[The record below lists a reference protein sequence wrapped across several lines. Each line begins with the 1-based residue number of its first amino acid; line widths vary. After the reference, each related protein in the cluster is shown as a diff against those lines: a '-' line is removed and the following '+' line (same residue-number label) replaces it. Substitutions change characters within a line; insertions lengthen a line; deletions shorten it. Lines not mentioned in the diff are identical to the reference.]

1 MVKALRAI
9 SRYRENFSCSSFI
22 GTILSL
28 IYVKVKI
35 FLWVLYTYLMPTLH
49 ASLLASL
56 KRHSGNGT
64 SHTGNASYLGNA
76 HASYR
81 ISNPIKHR
89 IAKEFLKAHKDLSFK
104 EFVALLNALFAA
116 PSYDEKAMAAM
127 LIGEARHHRAF
138 LTPKLVDAWL
148 GHLIG
153 WAEVDGLCQS
163 NFTADELLANW
174 PVWHRMLV
182 ALSKQRKNISKRRA
196 SLVLLTGPVAHSRD
210 PRLAAAA
217 FETIAR
223 LQGERDILITKA
235 ISWLLRSMVRYHKAA
250 VARYIR
256 ANTAPRVGAD
266 ASAPLP
272 AIAVREATRKIK
284 TGRK

>member
-1 MVKALRAI
+1 M
-9 SRYRENFSCSSFI
+9 S
-22 GTILSL
+22 
-28 IYVKVKI
+28 
-35 FLWVLYTYLMPTLH
+35 TLH
-49 ASLLASL
+49 SSLLAGL
-56 KRHSGNGT
+56 KRHSNHGT
-64 SHTGNASYLGNA
+64 SHTGNASYLGNT
-76 HASYR
+76 HASYH

-127 LIGEARHHRAF
+127 LIGEARHHRA
-138 LTPKLVDAWL
+138 LLPPKHVDAWL

-163 NFTADELLANW
+163 NFTADEFLANW
-174 PVWHRMLV
+174 PVWHGMLV
-182 ALSKQRKNISKRRA
+182 ALSKSKNISKRRA
-196 SLVLLTGPVAHSRD
+196 SLVLLTGPIAHSRD

-256 ANTAPRVGAD
+256 ANTAPRVGIGGRVTA
-266 ASAPLP
+266 ALP